1 MVFGWTIGL
10 FREQET
16 EEADAGCFYGT

>member
-1 MVFGWTIGL
+1 MLCGWTIGL

-16 EEADAGCFYGT
+16 EEAAAGCFYGT

>member
-1 MVFGWTIGL
+1 MLCGWTVGL